1 MFGPGAASVFWFKI
15 GCTIY
20 LNLVWNFLPLQQ
32 PPSFEIFTRP
42 ALVLRHSSDQSNKG
56 PSKTIQNQKQHSW
69 QWSET
74 WLYHIVIL
82 LQPFEIWNSPWPHY
96 CIFSS
101 NFFAH
106 QHFPGYHS
114 TTVCISEGQ
123 FWNTTGRLSWFCVL
137 CICESTLP
145 GEWNKGVRWGGVPH
159 QETNIKLDCVILYHY
174 STAT

>member
-20 LNLVWNFLPLQQ
+20 LNLVWNLLRLQK

-42 ALVLRHSSDQSNKG
+42 ALVLCHSSDQSNKG
-56 PSKTIQNQKQHSW
+56 PSKTRPAFKTKNN
-69 QWSET
+69 
-74 WLYHIVIL
+74 IVIL
-82 LQPFEIWNSPWPHY
+82 LQPFEIWNSPRPHY

-123 FWNTTGRLSWFCVL
+123 FWNTHGRLSWFCVL
-137 CICESTLP
+137 CICGSTLP
-145 GEWNKGVRWGGVPH
+145 GEWNKGVRWGGVPPTK
-159 QETNIKLDCVILYHY
+159 QISNLIV
-174 STAT
+174 